1 MQSVQLCDSQAYQ
14 APEAAPELPPTDLWP
29 DSLSALR
36 NWVLP
41 TTSADPGSGK
51 WNKKLSTEQ
60 TGDAADQ
67 AGHLDLPGAAY
78 GEGRG
83 ATGAGLLL
91 YYILKRELSRS
102 QQILERLT
110 ILSERKALSASMQG
124 TL

>member
-1 MQSVQLCDSQAYQ
+1 MQLCDSQAYQ
-14 APEAAPELPPTDLWP
+14 APEAAPELPPTD
-29 DSLSALR
+29 SLSALR

-41 TTSADPGSGK
+41 ATADPGSGK

-91 YYILKRELSRS
+91 YYILKRALSRS
-102 QQILERLT
+102 RQILERLT